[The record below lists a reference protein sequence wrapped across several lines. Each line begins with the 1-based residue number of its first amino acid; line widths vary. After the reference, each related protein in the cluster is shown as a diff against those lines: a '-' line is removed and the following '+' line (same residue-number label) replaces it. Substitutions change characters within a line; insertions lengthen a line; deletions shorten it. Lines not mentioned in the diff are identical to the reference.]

1 MNHYGVILKKL
12 RELNQL
18 TVKQAAQ
25 KIGRSSGWI
34 SQVENNRGAARLKAE
49 VFERIIVAYNGE
61 SYRKQFGAWIS
72 RSKIQEQAPQEISFE
87 GSILKYL
94 RTKAGLTVQ
103 QGAKKAGLSK
113 GHLSD
118 LENGVKRLSGELRD
132 KLMRIYG
139 YSPASF
145 RNFTDADKRAKNI
158 PTRYKLNL
166 LLGKLSESEI
176 EKVFAFAF
184 ERAGTQLRK

>member
-1 MNHYGVILKKL
+1 MNHYGVILRKL

-18 TVKQAAQ
+18 TIKQAATHL
-25 KIGRSSGWI
+25 GRSVGWLSEI
-34 SQVENNRGAARLKAE
+34 ENSKGAARLKVDE
-49 VFERIIVAYNGE
+49 FERIVAAYNGE
-61 SYRKQFGAWIS
+61 EYRKQFSGWTTHF
-72 RSKIQEQAPQEISFE
+72 KIQEQAPKEVSFN
-87 GSILKYL
+87 GPILKYL
-94 RTKAGLTVQ
+94 RTKANLTIEQV
-103 QGAKKAGLSK
+103 AKKAGLSK

-118 LENGVKRLSGELRD
+118 MENGVKHLSNDLRD

-166 LLGKLSESEI
+166 LLGKLNESEV
-176 EKVFAFAF
+176 EKVFAYVF
-184 ERAGTQLRK
+184 EQVCIQSNK

>member
-1 MNHYGVILKKL
+1 MNHYGVILRKL

-18 TVKQAAQ
+18 TIKQAAQ
-25 KIGRSSGWI
+25 QIERSSGWI
-34 SQVENNRGAARLKAE
+34 SEIENGKGAARLKASE
-49 VFERIIVAYNGE
+49 FEKIVEAYNGE
-61 SYRKQFGAWIS
+61 EYRKQFGGWIT
-72 RSKIQEQAPQEISFE
+72 RAKLQDQAPREVSFN
-87 GSILKYL
+87 GPILKYL
-94 RTKAGLTVQ
+94 RTKAKLTIEQ
-103 QGAKKAGLSK
+103 AAKKAGLSK

-118 LENGVKRLSGELRD
+118 MENGVKRLSDDLRD

-166 LLGKLSESEI
+166 LLGKLNESEV
-176 EKVFAFAF
+176 EKVFAFVF
-184 ERAGTQLRK
+184 EQVCIQSN